1 MVGAAIQP
9 DEKTVSKVD
18 FPEPAVSTQPE
29 TGSLERNGVCVDD
42 LIHAAANGFAMI
54 VRYLL
59 RAGINPN
66 DRDARGRTA
75 LQVAANGDIHDI
87 LVEAGAK
94 SGSSGA

>member
-1 MVGAAIQP
+1 MVGEVIQL

-18 FPEPAVSTQPE
+18 SPEPAVLTQPE
-29 TGSLERNGVCVDD
+29 TGTPERSGVSVDD
-42 LIHAAANGFAMI
+42 LIHAASNGFAMI

-59 RAGINPN
+59 LAGINPN

-75 LQVAANGDIHDI
+75 LQAAATREIRDI

-94 SGSSGA
+94 SGA